1 MILEGAPRAMP
12 QGPYLASSSWT
23 SLSDIWMKIDHMLEK
38 FIAQIKMKEE
48 NNTLNEIIDS
58 KMFYSSSK
66 QTKNEN
72 QQN

>member
-1 MILEGAPRAMP
+1 
-12 QGPYLASSSWT
+12 
-23 SLSDIWMKIDHMLEK
+23 
-38 FIAQIKMKEE
+38 MKEE